1 MSNEIKNTKT
11 KLDNLCSQK
20 EHQEL
25 ALMKLKCDIR
35 EQKNIL
41 AKLIKEEQHDRLN
54 NQQQELQLEQIDELP
69 KNIKIKKK
77 KLRIKKN

>member
-35 EQKNIL
+35 EQKNLL
-41 AKLIKEEQHDRLN
+41 AKLIKQEEQYDRLD

-69 KNIKIKKK
+69 KNIKIEKK
-77 KLRIKKN
+77 KLRMKK